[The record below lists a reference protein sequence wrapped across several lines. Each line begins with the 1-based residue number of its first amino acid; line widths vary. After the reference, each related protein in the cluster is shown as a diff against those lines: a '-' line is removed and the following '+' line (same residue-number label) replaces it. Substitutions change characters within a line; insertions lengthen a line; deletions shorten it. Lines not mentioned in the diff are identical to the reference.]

1 MNEEIFW
8 GLQTAVDK
16 GETLQQAMMSF
27 YNAGYKKEDIEEAAK
42 ALHIQMLQRKGGISV
57 KSLPLNTFNGKEIS
71 TELKNKKETP
81 KQIVSKYEQKP
92 AGYGIK
98 QSGRILIIFL
108 FFILFILLAGLSTI
122 LLFKEESLNFLRNL
136 FS

>member
-27 YNAGYKKEDIEEAAK
+27 YNSCYK
-42 ALHIQMLQRKGGISV
+42 
-57 KSLPLNTFNGKEIS
+57 NTFNGKEIS